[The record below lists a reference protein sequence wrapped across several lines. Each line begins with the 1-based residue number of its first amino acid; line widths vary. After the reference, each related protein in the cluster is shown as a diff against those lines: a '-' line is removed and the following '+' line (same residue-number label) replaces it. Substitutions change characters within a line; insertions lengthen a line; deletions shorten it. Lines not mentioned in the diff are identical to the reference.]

1 MDYSCEE
8 FSEGTGLNPQV
19 AAAVERMGIS
29 EGDLILEFGFDE
41 RDCDS
46 ELRSALASKS
56 GSELL
61 SSDSQE
67 VVDAVIIWWREDDG
81 DLVDELVDA
90 LTFLTEDGDIWVLNP
105 KVGQPGHLEPADIL
119 DAAPTA
125 GLTQTISFV
134 AAPMWTATRLVPRK
148 SKK

>member
-1 MDYSCEE
+1 VDYSCEE
-8 FSEGTGLNPQV
+8 FFREMGLNPQI
-19 AAAVERMGIS
+19 AAAVDRMGV
-29 EGDLILEFGFDE
+29 EPGDLILEIGFDVS
-41 RDCDS
+41 DCDS
-46 ELRSALASKS
+46 DLRAALASKS
-56 GSELL
+56 GTPLLGSE
-61 SSDSQE
+61 SQE
-67 VVDAVIIWWREDDG
+67 VVDTVVLWWREDDG

-105 KVGQPGHLEPADIL
+105 KVGIDGHMEPGDIQ

-134 AAPMWTATRLVPRK
+134 AAPQWTATRLVPRK